1 MGENGPGKILIFHSY
16 AKSRGDIAYGH
27 WITRTL
33 MINHGILIH
42 KPRAK
47 TGIAILNV
55 FLAESIINNLPQSEV
70 SNTKKTYLYGLV
82 RANLQEPLEKIRKK
96 HTAHLKNNIETYW
109 KLWKIAIIN
118 RCTENLKSLWNYHWN
133 LAKVI
138 KMALFWHQWRCAS
151 LISDILS
158 PAPPFSDLNIVYN
171 GEVSICF
178 YIFIKQN
185 EDILKIF
192 LIFSSNMFQCLFPK
206 EFEDIPTEGPW
217 S

>member
-1 MGENGPGKILIFHSY
+1 
-16 AKSRGDIAYGH
+16 
-27 WITRTL
+27 
-33 MINHGILIH
+33 
-42 KPRAK
+42 
-47 TGIAILNV
+47 
-55 FLAESIINNLPQSEV
+55 
-70 SNTKKTYLYGLV
+70 
-82 RANLQEPLEKIRKK
+82 
-96 HTAHLKNNIETYW
+96 
-109 KLWKIAIIN
+109 
-118 RCTENLKSLWNYHWN
+118 
-133 LAKVI
+133 
-138 KMALFWHQWRCAS
+138 MALFWHQWRCAS

-192 LIFSSNMFQCLFPK
+192 LIFSPNMFQCLFPK